1 MPKKKETQASKAE
14 AFQSALAGLAEAK
27 GITVEAVLD
36 ALHDALE
43 RAYIKYLDQGDDVRV
58 KVDIDQATGTIVL
71 AQIKTVVEEV
81 EDDALEISKEDANEG
96 LKKAKF
102 NIGDDFEFPCPVE
115 ELSKLTAMA
124 VKSILRQKIAEAER
138 SALYEIYKDHIGE
151 MVTGV
156 VEKADDRS
164 VTVNIGRTTVE
175 LTRREM
181 IGDEYYKVGDQIKV
195 YIQEVKSA
203 RPVEE
208 GEKTPKE
215 AGYGNA
221 FIVGVSQGIATLPG
235 ISRSGTT
242 ITMGLIC
249 GFEKRFAVKYSFIM
263 SIPAVLGAAVLEVKD
278 VVETKAAFEP
288 VYLLGMAVAA
298 VVGYGAIKLMLNVV
312 KNKRYIFFSV
322 YCFIIGLVAVAGSF
336 IIK

>member
-1 MPKKKETQASKAE
+1 MIRTGYRKFVMLVIVSTIPTAIIGILLKDLVSDCSKTLIMP
-14 AFQSALAGLAEAK
+14 
-27 GITVEAVLD
+27 GIFLIINACILFIAD
-36 ALHDALE
+36 
-43 RAYIKYLDQGDDVRV
+43 RA
-58 KVDIDQATGTIVL
+58 
-71 AQIKTVVEEV
+71 
-81 EDDALEISKEDANEG
+81 
-96 LKKAKF
+96 
-102 NIGDDFEFPCPVE
+102 
-115 ELSKLTAMA
+115 
-124 VKSILRQKIAEAER
+124 
-138 SALYEIYKDHIGE
+138 
-151 MVTGV
+151 
-156 VEKADDRS
+156 
-164 VTVNIGRTTVE
+164 
-175 LTRREM
+175 
-181 IGDEYYKVGDQIKV
+181 
-195 YIQEVKSA
+195 
-203 RPVEE
+203 EE

-278 VVETKAAFEP
+278 VVKTKAAFEP